1 MSLYENYNKTSTNY
15 DKTRVPIGLEIIL
28 GCFAKSGKPL
38 NEMIVLDAGC
48 GTGTYSHALLEYVR
62 RIDAIDINP
71 AMVEIASRKLKRHR
85 EEGRITFSQSSIDAL
100 PFTSRMFDA
109 IMINQVLHHLDNPN
123 DQGYPTHHRML
134 REFHRVLRPKGILVI
149 NTCSHEQLRHGFW
162 YYRLIPEAV
171 DEILRRYMPMDQ
183 LIEMLFEYGFTYQ
196 GSFVPLNDVLQGEA
210 YFDPRGPLKKQWRDG
225 DSVFALVT
233 PDHLYRV
240 WERISD
246 MDSRGELS
254 RFVKEHD
261 SQRKVTGQATF
272 ILAVRE

>member
-1 MSLYENYNKTSTNY
+1 MSCYEKYDMTSRNY

-48 GTGTYSHALLEYVR
+48 GTGSYCLALSDYVK
-62 RIDAIDINP
+62 RIKAIDISR
-71 AMVEIASRKLKRHR
+71 AMLKVASRKRTCQHGDGQINLC
-85 EEGRITFSQSSIDAL
+85 QSSIDAL
-100 PFTSRMFDA
+100 PFKRRMFDA

-196 GSFVPLNDVLQGEA
+196 GGFVPLNDVLQGEA
-210 YFDPRGPLKKQWRDG
+210 YFDPYGPLKRRWRDA
-225 DSVFALVT
+225 DSTFALVT
-233 PDHLYRV
+233 PDQLDHIRA
-240 WERISD
+240 RIHD
-246 MDSRGELS
+246 MESKGTLLN
-254 RFVKEHD
+254 FVKEHD
-261 SQRKVTGQATF
+261 SQRKVTGQVTF
-272 ILAVRE
+272 LLAVRE